1 MERRV
6 ELEGCRCPGSP
17 HDHDWVDVDPVV
29 GIHLGGAVLSVF
41 GRAGSSET
49 VAQALLTEA
58 YLLYGIGSWSFVDE
72 QGDPVPVRPSDGD
85 WPDVV
90 NRWLPFPDSFRVADR
105 ASEVHPAMGMV
116 RPLLRGSS
124 TPSQDGPTAGSTSA
138 SRASGSTPRTPSGR
152 SSRTPTDGPPS
163 EDPAP

>member
-6 ELEGCRCPGSP
+6 ELGACRCPGAP
-17 HDHDWVDVDPVV
+17 HPSDWVDVDPVV
-29 GIHLGGAVLSVF
+29 SVHLGGAVLSVF

-58 YLLYGIGSWSFVDE
+58 YLLYGIGAWSFVDE
-72 QGDPVPVRPSDGD
+72 EGDAIPVRPSDGD
-85 WPDVV
+85 WPEVV
-90 NRWLPFPDSFRVADR
+90 NRLLPFPDSYRVADR

-124 TPSQDGPTAGSTSA
+124 TPSQDGPTAAPTSA
-138 SRASGSTPRTPSGR
+138 SPASGSTPRTPSGR
-152 SSRTPTDGPPS
+152 SSRTPTGGSPS
-163 EDPAP
+163 EAPGP